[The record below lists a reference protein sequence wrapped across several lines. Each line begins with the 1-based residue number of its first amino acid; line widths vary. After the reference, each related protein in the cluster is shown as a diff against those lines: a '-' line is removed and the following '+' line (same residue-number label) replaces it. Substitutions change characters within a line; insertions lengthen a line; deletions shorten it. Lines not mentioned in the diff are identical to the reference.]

1 MPNQH
6 ILIAED
12 DADIVE
18 LLSLYLTGEGYQ
30 VLTAEN
36 GLQALQLI

>member
-1 MPNQH
+1 MPNKN

-18 LLSLYLTGEGYQ
+18 LLSLYLTGEGYT
-30 VLTAEN
+30 VFSAEN
-36 GLQALQLI
+36 GL